1 MKYNLNDI
9 AVITSSKR
17 IFANEYKSSGIPFYR
32 GKEITQLYNHKAF
45 SDLLYISEDKY
56 NELIKNFGVP
66 QENDILITAVGT
78 IGSLY
83 LVNKDDRF
91 YFKDGNLI
99 WLKNIDKTKV
109 IPKYLYYLLSTN
121 ETQSLINSITIG
133 STQTALTIEGVKMLN
148 FDFPKLKVQQHI
160 VDTIGSVDSLIEKN
174 EEIILKTHKLI
185 DDIYLKET
193 NTLEL
198 VKISELDYFNISK
211 SGIKKFE
218 NNKIYLDTSA
228 VSDTNITDES
238 YIIDYKNRPS
248 RANMQPKVNT
258 IWFAKL
264 KDSPKYI
271 LVKNQKRLLEN
282 FVFSTGFMGLESEE
296 YIVNYLYALI
306 LSTSFT
312 NQKNL
317 LSNGATMQGINNEIF
332 MNILV
337 PNVDKTIAKLIGEKL
352 ENYVNLICRLQE
364 KNYKLKQIKET
375 LLQKYFG

>member
-1 MKYNLNDI
+1 MKYILNDI

-17 IFANEYKSSGIPFYR
+17 IFANEYQSTGIPFYR

-45 SDLLYISEDKY
+45 SDLLYISEKKY
-56 NELIKNFGVP
+56 NELIQNVGVP

-83 LVNKDDRF
+83 LVNKDDKF

-109 IPKYLYYLLSTN
+109 IPKYLYYLLSTD
-121 ETQSLINSITIG
+121 ETHSLIDSITIG

-148 FDFPKLKVQQHI
+148 FDFPELKVQQHI
-160 VDTIGSVDSLIEKN
+160 VDTIGSIDDLIEKN
-174 EEIILKTHKLI
+174 NEIILKTHNLI
-185 DDIYLKET
+185 NNIYLKET
-193 NTLEL
+193 NNLEL
-198 VKISELDYFNISK
+198 VKISNLNYFKICK
-211 SGIKKFE
+211 SGIYEFE
-218 NNKIYLDTSA
+218 NNKIYLDTAA
-228 VSDTNITDES
+228 VSDINIIDES
-238 YIIDYKNRPS
+238 YIIDYEGRPS
-248 RANMQPKVNT
+248 RANMQPKENT

-271 LVKNQKRLLEN
+271 LIKNQKNLIDN
-282 FVFSTGFMGLESEE
+282 FIFSTGFMGLESENF
-296 YIVNYLYALI
+296 IVNYLYVLI
-306 LSTSFT
+306 LSKSFT

-332 MNILV
+332 NNILV
-337 PNVDKTIAKLIGEKL
+337 PNVSYNEAKEIGKRL
-352 ENYVNLICRLQE
+352 EVYVDLICELQE
-364 KNYKLKQIKET
+364 KNNKLKDLKHL

>member
-1 MKYNLNDI
+1 M
-9 AVITSSKR
+9 
-17 IFANEYKSSGIPFYR
+17 
-32 GKEITQLYNHKAF
+32 
-45 SDLLYISEDKY
+45 
-56 NELIKNFGVP
+56 
-66 QENDILITAVGT
+66 
-78 IGSLY
+78 
-83 LVNKDDRF
+83 
-91 YFKDGNLI
+91 
-99 WLKNIDKTKV
+99 
-109 IPKYLYYLLSTN
+109 
-121 ETQSLINSITIG
+121 
-133 STQTALTIEGVKMLN
+133 
-148 FDFPKLKVQQHI
+148 
-160 VDTIGSVDSLIEKN
+160 IEKN
-174 EEIILKTHKLI
+174 KEIIFKTHKLI
-185 DDIYLKET
+185 DNIYLKET

-228 VSDTNITDES
+228 VSDTKITDES
-238 YIIDYKNRPS
+238 YIIDYENRPS
-248 RANMQPKVNT
+248 RANMQPKENT

-306 LSTSFT
+306 FSTSFT

-337 PNVDKTIAKLIGEKL
+337 PNADKTMAKLIGEKL

>member
-1 MKYNLNDI
+1 MLLKDILQLKYGKNQAEVADSNGKYPIYGTGGVMGYAND
-9 AVITSSKR
+9 
-17 IFANEYKSSGIPFYR
+17 F
-32 GKEITQLYNHKAF
+32 LYNKPSILF
-45 SDLLYISEDKY
+45 GRKGSISKVQFVDKP
-56 NELIKNFGVP
+56 FWCV
-66 QENDILITAVGT
+66 DTT
-78 IGSLY
+78 
-83 LVNKDDRF
+83 F
-91 YFKDGNLI
+91 YSI
-99 WLKNIDKTKV
+99 IDESKV
-109 IPKYLYYLLSTN
+109 IPKYLFYKFENIDFSVFDEGTTIPSLRT
-121 ETQSLINSITIG
+121 ETLNKLDFSID
-133 STQTALTIEGVKMLN
+133 SMEL
-148 FDFPKLKVQQHI
+148 QQHI
-160 VDTIGSVDSLIEKN
+160 VDTIGSVDDLIEKY
-174 EEIILKTHKLI
+174 EKIILKAHKLI
-185 DDIYLKET
+185 DNIYLKET
-193 NTLEL
+193 NNLEL

-228 VSDTNITDES
+228 VSDINITDKS
-238 YIIDYKNRPS
+238 YIIDYENRPS
-248 RANMQPKVNT
+248 RANMQPKENT

-282 FVFSTGFMGLESEE
+282 FIFSTGFMGLESEK

-306 LSTSFT
+306 LSVSFT

-337 PNVDKTIAKLIGEKL
+337 PNVDKTMAKLIGEKL

>member
-1 MKYNLNDI
+1 MKYKIKDFGKIITGTTPSTKNKDYYNESKYMFIGPTDLKGVRHIVSSEKHISECALSDYSNRELNKNDI
-9 AVITSSKR
+9 VVDCIGSDMGDVAVITKKCMSNQQ
-17 IFANEYKSSGIPFYR
+17 INA
-32 GKEITQLYNHKAF
+32 ITNINYNIV
-45 SDLLYISEDKY
+45 LPI
-56 NELIKNFGVP
+56 
-66 QENDILITAVGT
+66 
-78 IGSLY
+78 
-83 LVNKDDRF
+83 
-91 YFKDGNLI
+91 
-99 WLKNIDKTKV
+99 
-109 IPKYLYYLLSTN
+109 YLYYLLSTKK
-121 ETQSLINSITIG
+121 SFFHLIG
-133 STQTALTIEGVKMLN
+133 SNGSTMPIISKSLFENIE
-148 FDFPKLKVQQHI
+148 FDIHELSIQQHI
-160 VDTIGSVDSLIEKN
+160 VDTIGSIDDLIEKN
-174 EEIILKTHKLI
+174 DKIILKAHKLI
-185 DDIYLKET
+185 DNIYLKET
-193 NTLEL
+193 NNLEL

-228 VSDTNITDES
+228 VSDINITDES
-238 YIIDYKNRPS
+238 YIIEYGNRPS
-248 RANMQPKVNT
+248 RANMQPKENT

-282 FVFSTGFMGLESEE
+282 FIFSTGFMGLESEK

-306 LSTSFT
+306 LSVSFT

-337 PNVDKTIAKLIGEKL
+337 PNADKTMAKLIGEKL

-364 KNYKLKQIKET
+364 KNYKLKHIKET

>member
-1 MKYNLNDI
+1 MCC
-9 AVITSSKR
+9 
-17 IFANEYKSSGIPFYR
+17 F
-32 GKEITQLYNHKAF
+32 
-45 SDLLYISEDKY
+45 LYIFY
-56 NELIKNFGVP
+56 NK
-66 QENDILITAVGT
+66 ILV
-78 IGSLY
+78 
-83 LVNKDDRF
+83 F
-91 YFKDGNLI
+91 
-99 WLKNIDKTKV
+99 NIF
-109 IPKYLYYLLSTN
+109 I
-121 ETQSLINSITIG
+121 I
-133 STQTALTIEGVKMLN
+133 
-148 FDFPKLKVQQHI
+148 
-160 VDTIGSVDSLIEKN
+160 DTIGSVDSLIEKN

-238 YIIDYKNRPS
+238 YIIDYENRPS
-248 RANMQPKVNT
+248 RANMQPKENT

-271 LVKNQKRLLEN
+271 LVKNQKRLLKN

-337 PNVDKTIAKLIGEKL
+337 PNVDKTMAKLIGEKL